1 MKNSTWLNIWAV
13 VTFFLGI
20 VEIIAVGSGFAFV
33 MSAMFT
39 TGAAVCKAIEKTA
52 A

>member
-1 MKNSTWLNIWAV
+1 MKNSSWLNIWAV

-39 TGAAVCKAIEKTA
+39 TGSGVCKAIEKEKV
-52 A
+52 

>member
-1 MKNSTWLNIWAV
+1 MKNSSWLNIWAV
-13 VTFFLGI
+13 VTFLFGI

-52 A
+52 V